1 MTDPSVGVSRL
12 TLATRCKDAVTS
24 ARGTRTAAAPR
35 SVTDRITGYTR
46 RTLTCL
52 HSDIFAAPGVRMPA
66 AEARVE
72 RMPTVRL

>member
-35 SVTDRITGYTR
+35 SVTDRITGGHGE
-46 RTLTCL
+46 L
-52 HSDIFAAPGVRMPA
+52 
-66 AEARVE
+66 
-72 RMPTVRL
+72 